1 MANGKWQR
9 AKADEAF
16 ARQLARLPVCQYAAK
31 GEDLA
36 ALA

>member
-1 MANGKWQR
+1 MAKGKGQR

-31 GEDLA
+31 GEGRKVLA
-36 ALA
+36 